1 MILRVPDYFGEFEC
15 TAGWCKDS
23 CCIGWEIN
31 IDEDTYDFYSCA
43 EGEIGQRLQAAMY
56 KNEDGEISF
65 RLGKKKRCPFLNG
78 ENLCDICIHMGEEAL
93 SEVCTEYPRFSL
105 WYADVQ
111 QKCLSLSCEEVGR
124 ILFSKEEP
132 VEFTEV
138 ELPVDS
144 VFAESD
150 HLNQESYHLNQES
163 YHINRESNHLAED
176 DYLYGENRW
185 EKTEFM
191 VETPDLKSDGF
202 SEELKYFLE
211 QAQNEAIA
219 ILQNRSISIEE
230 RMKQYLSYLTWVQE
244 KINRTNVDAGESLA
258 YTEEELAEDIPVM
271 DFELLKQSFEQYE
284 KRMDIFR
291 ELEVL
296 DHEWEDVKLKMQE
309 KLAPNTYHEY
319 LNSFMGSC
327 AYLEMDYENLL
338 VYFTFRYF
346 MNSYYNM
353 DVLSYGKL
361 AVVFTLMVRD
371 IDMLRFEENGGAFSR
386 ADRMDTARIFSKEVE
401 HSEENVEYVREEL
414 MFL

>member
-31 IDEDTYDFYSCA
+31 IDEETA
-43 EGEIGQRLQAAMY
+43 EYYESVQGELGDRLHEAMY
-56 KNEDGEISF
+56 ENEDGDISF
-65 RLGKKKRCPFLNG
+65 RLRKKKRCPFLNG
-78 ENLCDICIHMGEEAL
+78 ENLCDICIHLGEELL

-111 QKCLSLSCEEVGR
+111 QKCLSLSCEEAGR

-132 VEFTEV
+132 VEFVEMELPGEV
-138 ELPVDS
+138 EFENEYFDEGVNEEDFPNESSDFYS
-144 VFAESD
+144 V
-150 HLNQESYHLNQES
+150 
-163 YHINRESNHLAED
+163 REWGYSGAD
-176 DYLYGENRW
+176 R
-185 EKTEFM
+185 EKK
-191 VETPDLKSDGF
+191 V
-202 SEELKYFLE
+202 FLE
-211 QAQNEAIA
+211 QTQTEAIA
-219 ILQNRSISIEE
+219 ILQDRSKPIEL
-230 RMKQYLSYLTWVQE
+230 RMKEYLSYLKWIQD
-244 KINRTNVDAGESLA
+244 KINRTDIEAGESLA
-258 YTEEELAEDIPVM
+258 YTDEELNEDIPVM
-271 DFELLKQSFEQYE
+271 DFVLLEPTYEQYE
-284 KRMDIFR
+284 KRMNIFK

-296 DHEWEDVKLKMQE
+296 DGEWESVKKNLQE
-309 KLAPNTYHEY
+309 KLLSSTYNDY
-319 LNSFMGSC
+319 FLAFSTSD
-327 AYLEMDYENLL
+327 AYLDRDYENLL

-361 AVVFTLMVRD
+361 AVVFTMMLRD

-386 ADRMDTARIFSKEVE
+386 ADRVDTARIFSKEVE